1 MRLSF
6 DGYLLR
12 FAAVFCAVLL
22 AAWLYILAFPMAFLP
37 GGYPAWVARS
47 DMLRECQLGRIAFFG
62 DSRLEAGV
70 VPALLPV
77 DAVNFG
83 LAAGTALEV
92 HSAVRRA
99 LSCPEP
105 PKQVVISLVA
115 DHFGPMDRFFW
126 INDLLYGFISPAELL
141 EAERL
146 ASALDDTRSFTVA
159 RTPDGLSGRVRNWL
173 YAVRFPSLY
182 FSSLS
187 QGRLFGR
194 LSANRARLAEVRR
207 SRGFSEYQGEQAGAV
222 PPEPGFAPVP
232 MQTALFERTLA
243 MLQDKG
249 VEILLLTMP
258 VAGPDGGGDAS
269 YAAWLR
275 DTASR
280 FPGVRLV
287 TQTIPGWPARMF
299 ADGAHMTGAGARLF
313 STKLA
318 ACVVDGLLRPG
329 CDLTWRETDVSET
342 AAPGRPVRLSG
353 TEE

>member
-12 FAAVFCAVLL
+12 FGAVFCAVLL
-22 AAWLYILAFPMAFLP
+22 AAWLYVLGFPMAFLP

-99 LSCPEP
+99 LSCADP

-126 INDLLYGFISPAELL
+126 VNDLLYGFISPAELL

-146 ASALDDTRSFTVA
+146 ASALGDTRSFTVA

-207 SRGFSEYQGEQAGAV
+207 SRGFSEYQGGQAGAA

-249 VEILLLTMP
+249 VETLLLTMP
-258 VAGPDGGGDAS
+258 VAGPDGGEDAS

-318 ACVVDGLLRPG
+318 ACIVDGRLRPG
-329 CDLTWRETDVSET
+329 CDLAWRETDVPPGPPR
-342 AAPGRPVRLSG
+342 AAGIAR
-353 TEE
+353 